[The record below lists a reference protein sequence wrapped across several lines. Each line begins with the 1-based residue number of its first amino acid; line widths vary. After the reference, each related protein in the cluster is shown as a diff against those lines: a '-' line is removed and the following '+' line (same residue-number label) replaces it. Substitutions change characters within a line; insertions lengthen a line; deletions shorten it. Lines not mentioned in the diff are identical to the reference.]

1 MLLRPLFIVGSIA
14 LLSSSLTGCAV
25 VSVASAGVSVA
36 STAVSVGVSAATTV
50 AKGAATVGGAVIGA
64 AVD

>member
-1 MLLRPLFIVGSIA
+1 MLLRKIFIAGSIA
-14 LLSSSLTGCAV
+14 ILSTSLTGCAV

-36 STAVSVGVSAATTV
+36 TTAVSVGVGAATTV